1 MSATSSWRH
10 MLPSAH
16 PSGID
21 DRTLRDIGLTRLD
34 LWAVAED
41 VPAIYPIVGL
51 SLGTGGFVA
60 ATLAVISV
68 FV

>member
-1 MSATSSWRH
+1 MSATTFRR
-10 MLPSAH
+10 LAQPSAY
-16 PSGID
+16 PAGVD

-41 VPAIYPIVGL
+41 TSTIYPIVGL